1 MTMTFLVIGFIY
13 LITIGILLIGNIQLE
28 PFTLKEIP
36 SDKRSLKTGFSIIV
50 PFRNEAGN
58 LPELMKSIKDLD
70 YPTTL
75 FEVILVDDHSE
86 DDSLK
91 IITDMIVGNV
101 AIDIKVITNQ
111 RRTKSPKK
119 DAITTA
125 VNQAKFE
132 WILTTD
138 ADCVV
143 PKKWLKSCHY
153 YINKFDPKLIAGP
166 VLFRANSTFIQ
177 TYQQIDG
184 LSLQGVTMG
193 GFGLG
198 HPILCNGAN
207 LGYLK
212 SIFMEVNGFTGN
224 DHLASGDDIF
234 ILEKIRSSFPDDCR
248 FVRSKDAIIQTK
260 PVSTWDQCIDQRIRW
275 ASKTTQQKNIVAN
288 LIGIIVFLEN
298 SLFILGGILS
308 LFYSDLFV
316 YYLLL
321 VLSKLLI
328 DIVFLKHN
336 ARFFGLKLKNK
347 DVVRGLF
354 LYPWVTS
361 LVVLKSLRGTYR
373 WKGRDH

>member
-328 DIVFLKHN
+328 DLVFLKHN

>member
-328 DIVFLKHN
+328 DLVFLKHN

-361 LVVLKSLRGTYR
+361 LVILKSLRGTYN